1 MWGRGSERP
10 AAHTQQKLTQVPL
23 PPDSFA
29 AVLFPRCQ
37 EFFKLFFSFKA
48 DNTPWV
54 DSFARYAYTC
64 RICLLNS
71 NRQILQLY
79 AYVANESTSCLP
91 PKTWYIRI
99 FVWGGSALRSNPLT
113 LLYHRHFS
121 QNGYLFSILLW
132 EVLLGDIGFYGYL
145 TLRYDTLIWHFISQ
159 LFVCFPW
166 NKLNFGVDRA
176 LLWTRKSRIS
186 WDREMSSWSNS
197 YSLAKTPSG

>member
-1 MWGRGSERP
+1 MGGFVCKIRVYMSHLPVEFQQANTTAIRVCCKRIHLLFAPQNLIYTYFCMGRLRP
-10 AAHTQQKLTQVPL
+10 KVQ
-23 PPDSFA
+23 PPYPFI
-29 AVLFPRCQ
+29 
-37 EFFKLFFSFKA
+37 
-48 DNTPWV
+48 
-54 DSFARYAYTC
+54 Y
-64 RICLLNS
+64 
-71 NRQILQLY
+71 
-79 AYVANESTSCLP
+79 
-91 PKTWYIRI
+91 
-99 FVWGGSALRSNPLT
+99 
-113 LLYHRHFS
+113 HFS

-145 TLRYDTLIWHFISQ
+145 TLRYDTLIWQFISQ

>member
-54 DSFARYAYTC
+54 DSFGRYAYTC

-91 PKTWYIRI
+91 PQNLIYTYFCMGR
-99 FVWGGSALRSNPLT
+99 LRPKVQPP
-113 LLYHRHFS
+113 YPFIYHFS